1 VTNGPQ
7 FGDDPRLPRVYV
19 NPAADRQGGRRT
31 VEVGRLW
38 VGGLMVAIVVA
49 GVAVVGLMVARGIA
63 DVPVLVRKDGELVN
77 AETWWYAA
85 AAFAGAL
92 VATGLLNVLLLW
104 SPRPY
109 LFFGWIIGLA
119 TAVAALLPFTFDA
132 ELAAKVATC
141 VVNLAIGVCT
151 GSILAGVGRSAAQ
164 VRDETGQYCE
174 DYSKPQVSEKKN
186 NPRAAS

>member
-1 VTNGPQ
+1 MTNGPQ

-63 DVPVLVRKDGELVN
+63 DVPVLVKKDRELVN

-85 AAFAGAL
+85 AAAAGAV
-92 VATGLLNVLLLW
+92 VATGLLHVLLLW
-104 SPRPY
+104 SPKPY

-119 TAVAALLPFTFDA
+119 TAAAALLPFTFDA
-132 ELAAKVATC
+132 ELSPKVATSAI
-141 VVNLAIGVCT
+141 NLAIGVCI
-151 GSILAGVGRSAAQ
+151 GSILAGVGRSAAEI
-164 VRDETGQYCE
+164 RDE
-174 DYSKPQVSEKKN
+174 
-186 NPRAAS
+186 PRRY

>member
-1 VTNGPQ
+1 
-7 FGDDPRLPRVYV
+7 VYV

-141 VVNLAIGVCT
+141 AVNLAIGVCT
-151 GSILAGVGRSAAQ
+151 GSILAGIGRSAAQ
-164 VRDETGQYCE
+164 VRDETGQY
-174 DYSKPQVSEKKN
+174 
-186 NPRAAS
+186 